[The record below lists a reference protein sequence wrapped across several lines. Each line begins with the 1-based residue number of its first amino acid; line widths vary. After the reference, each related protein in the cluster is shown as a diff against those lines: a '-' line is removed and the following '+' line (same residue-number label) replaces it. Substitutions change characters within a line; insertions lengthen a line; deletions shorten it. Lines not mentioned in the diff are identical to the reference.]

1 MDEYREALI
10 REQARGA
17 AMADTIGTFIE
28 LSSTPGHICRICASD
43 VRMPVGGGH
52 YSWCPMH
59 LLHIAL
65 DRDRELNNT
74 PPGGSAD
81 GDDGTAFGT
90 WLTSAIGGAGA
101 GSVTGVC
108 TSAED
113 GGGSDRQQ

>member
-1 MDEYREALI
+1 RIWRGTVWLYALLVIGEGDVLDEYREALI

-52 YSWCPMH
+52 FSWCPMH

-81 GDDGTAFGT
+81 GDDGTT
-90 WLTSAIGGAGA
+90 VYI
-101 GSVTGVC
+101 
-108 TSAED
+108 
-113 GGGSDRQQ
+113 